1 MTCLQGECQIH
12 GVGSVLQSTMLDEGE
27 GEGTEGADTRLRNL
41 RPRSYDNMRDVCG
54 AATLEGAA
62 YG

>member
-1 MTCLQGECQIH
+1 
-12 GVGSVLQSTMLDEGE
+12 MLDEGE